1 MKLET
6 FQDIVSDAGYELE
19 SYSGRG
25 MYGAYCASIRMNVDE
40 APYQIMARITE
51 IFIGRIDYETGD
63 ECEINDWLKLMAQT
77 RTDSLGLGI
86 VLYWTNMAWDHSDE

>member
-6 FQDIVSDAGYELE
+6 FDDIVSDAGYELE

-25 MYGAYCASIRMNVDE
+25 MYGAQCASIRMNVDE

-51 IFIGRIDYETGD
+51 AVLDHRHEEIDIER
-63 ECEINDWLKLMAQT
+63 DWLKLMAQT

-86 VLYWTNMAWDHSDE
+86 VLYWTNMAWDHSED